1 VDKQEETMLA
11 SEKDLFMDNRQY
23 PKWLLHW

>member
-1 VDKQEETMLA
+1 MLA